1 LNQMLQAMNDDTPG
15 MVKDLSRQVWSARKE
30 GNGAILLHF
39 KGAKGKG
46 YAS

>member
-1 LNQMLQAMNDDTPG
+1 MLQAMKQADPDS
-15 MVKDLSRQVWSARKE
+15 VKDLSKEVWSSRKE

-46 YAS
+46 YSA